1 MPAYLLE
8 PAAPSA
14 TVPDY
19 SGAITNITS
28 ELNDIDTDTTSMAA
42 QILLIAASLATM
54 ASNSTSIKNS
64 LTTIENSVN
73 SGSTNLLSVLSD
85 IQGYQQRLKD
95 LGETTGIRIRS
106 PYETF
111 GMVSIYKLLIEEG
124 KILELD
130 KVSDAKRD
138 EAYRTLQYY
147 FDQINKVVPKEF

>member
-1 MPAYLLE
+1 MTIERLLAE
-8 PAAPSA
+8 SDSTSADAAIIRDVRSGSI
-14 TVPDY
+14 TVDY
-19 SGAITNITS
+19 TAFVERAVTALETI
-28 ELNDIDTDTTSMAA
+28 
-42 QILLIAASLATM
+42 

-64 LTTIENSVN
+64 LNTIENSVN

-85 IQGYQQRLKD
+85 IQSYQQRLKE
-95 LGETTGIRIRS
+95 LGETTGIRIKS

-111 GMVSIYKLLIEEG
+111 GMISIYKLLVEEG

-138 EAYRTLQYY
+138 EAYRKLQYY